1 MKDYR
6 YILFDLDGTIIDSIE
21 GITNSIIYALEKYDI
36 EIVDRNQLQ
45 KFIGPPLVSSF
56 KNFCGF
62 SEDDAREALGYF
74 REYYSNKGMF
84 ESSVYKGI
92 EKLLTRLKS
101 ENKILIVATSK
112 PEAYARR
119 ILEDLEIDRYF
130 SYIAGSKF
138 DGTRIEKSDVIAYA
152 LKSCGIRDFSL
163 VVMVGDREHDIMG
176 AKKTGI
182 DSVGVLFGY
191 GDMKELENAGA
202 TYIVE
207 TVEDL
212 HKLLLGK

>member
-6 YILFDLDGTIIDSIE
+6 YILFDLDGTITDSID
-21 GITNSIIYALEKYDI
+21 GITNSIIYALKKYDI
-36 EIVDRNQLQ
+36 EIVDRNELQ

-62 SEDDAREALGYF
+62 SEEDANEALRYF
-74 REYYSNKGMF
+74 REYYSTKGIF

-92 EKLLTRLKS
+92 EELLTRLKS
-101 ENKILIVATSK
+101 ENKTLIVATSK

-119 ILEDLEIDRYF
+119 ILEDLEMDKYF

-152 LKSCGIRDFSL
+152 MKSCGITDLSL
-163 VVMVGDREHDIMG
+163 VLMVGDRKQDIMG

-191 GDMKELENAGA
+191 GDRKELENAGA

-207 TVEDL
+207 TVGDL
-212 HKLLLGK
+212 QDLLVAK